1 MAVYKVRDPQG
12 NIREISGPDG
22 ASDADVI
29 AQAQKL
35 FSAKP
40 KLEQVEV
47 NGPKQQSMG
56 VIEGVGEIAMGGL
69 RGASR
74 IGNTLMRPLD
84 ATGLTGRTNADRQAS
99 TEQFF
104 NENADTESA
113 LFKTGD
119 IGTQIAGTA
128 GVGGLLAKGVTG
140 AAGAIPALSNVA
152 PKVATAL
159 ETGGLRLNPANM
171 VGPMAQVSTLGKV
184 GNAALRTGA
193 VAVTGGAMAAM
204 VNPDEAG
211 TGALIGGA
219 MPGAVKVAGAVGNS
233 ISQGAKTLGSNALG
247 TMTGAGSEAVRN
259 AYRAG
264 KTGATEFLDNMRG
277 NASFDDVVVRAKE
290 GLQKMRLDR
299 GAQYRSGMV
308 DIKADKQAIDMTPI
322 SDAMKNISSMG
333 SFKGQQIN
341 KNAAGIVQ
349 ELDDAV
355 SNWSKLDPKEFHTP
369 EGLDA
374 LKQSI
379 GDIRDATQFGTA
391 ARRAADSVYNSIKQ
405 QIEKQAPTYSK
416 VMKDYSE
423 ASATL
428 SEVEKA
434 LSLGNKTS
442 KDTAIRKLQSLM
454 RNNAQ
459 TNYGNRLNLANTLE
473 SQGGVS
479 LAPAIAGQAMNSMTP
494 RGMTGAINTGGIGVA
509 SLMGN
514 PLALAALPATSP
526 RLVGE
531 TMYGL
536 GRASGGVQGILQ
548 SLAPQGIGGPG
559 GLIGNSPLLRAAPFP
574 ILASQEAQR

>member
-1 MAVYKVRDPQG
+1 MAKYR
-12 NIREISGPDG
+12 ITGPDG
-22 ASDADVI
+22 ATYEITAPEGATEADVLNY
-29 AQAQKL
+29 AKSQT
-35 FSAKP
+35 KP
-40 KLEQVEV
+40 KFEQIDV
-47 NGPKQQSMG
+47 NGPKPQEMSVM
-56 VIEGVGEIAMGGL
+56 EGIGEVAMGGL

-84 ATGLTGRTNADRQAS
+84 AAGLTGRTNEERKAS

-104 NENADTESA
+104 GENADTDSG

-119 IGTQIAGTA
+119 IAAQIAGTA
-128 GVGGLLAKGVTG
+128 GAGGVLGKMVMG
-140 AAGAIPALSNVA
+140 ASKVVPALANVA

-159 ETGGLRLNPANM
+159 QTGGLRLNPANM
-171 VGPMAQVSTLGKV
+171 VGPMAPVSAMGRV

-193 VAVTGGAMAAM
+193 GAVTGGAMAGL
-204 VNPDEAG
+204 VDPEQTG

-219 MPGAVKVAGAVGNS
+219 LPGGVKVAGAVGNA
-233 ISQGAKTLGSNALG
+233 ISKGAKTLGSNLLG
-247 TMTGAGSEAVRN
+247 TTTGAGSEAVRN

-277 NASFDDVVVRAKE
+277 NSSFDDVVTRAKE

-299 GAQYRSGMV
+299 GNQYRSGMI

-322 SDAMKNISSMG
+322 NNVVKNITSMG

-341 KNAAGIVQ
+341 KNAAGIVK

-391 ARRAADSVYNSIKQ
+391 ARRAADSVYNAIKQ

-416 VMKDYSE
+416 VMKDYTE

-434 LSLGNKTS
+434 LSLGSKAS

-473 SQGGVS
+473 TQGGVS
-479 LAPAIAGQAMNSMTP
+479 LTPAIAGQAMNSMTP
-494 RGMTGAINTGGIGVA
+494 RGLTGAINTGGIGVA

-548 SLAPQGIGGPG
+548 NIMPQGINGPT
-559 GLIGNSPLLRAAPFP
+559 GLLGNSALLRAAPIP
-574 ILASQEAQR
+574 ILAAQEAQR